1 MERLQKAAILTEL
14 AEQLRREGSWC
25 GHTHMQKA
33 IYFLQEVLGLPTGYE
48 FILYKHGPYSFDLSE
63 ELVGLRADYLIEF
76 DHKSPGYGP
85 GLVPT
90 QSSATL
96 RANYPITL
104 AKHLP
109 KIEFIARVFGSKGVA
124 ELERLAT
131 ALYVRRELGATADID
146 QRANR
151 IHELKPHVNRADA
164 LAALREYERIAA
176 EAKSLI
182 SAATRD

>member
-33 IYFLQEVLGLPTGYE
+33 TYFLQDVLGVPTGYE

-63 ELVGLRADYLIEF
+63 ELAGLRADYLIEF

-90 QSSATL
+90 QTSAEL
-96 RANYPITL
+96 RSRYPVTL
-104 AKHLP
+104 AKYVP
-109 KIEFIARVFGSKGVA
+109 RVEFIARVFGSKGVT
-124 ELERLAT
+124 ELEKLAT
-131 ALYVRRELGATADID
+131 ALYVTRELGATADIV

-164 LAALREYERIAA
+164 LAALGEYERIAA
-176 EAKSLI
+176 EAKSLT
-182 SAATRD
+182 SLAARE